1 MKEKNLAML
10 TKFINTTSSGRGDRM
25 NGEDHQVIPVKRLKM
40 TWFIP
45 REGLENKAG
54 RLEDLEITWLIPGE
68 GLEIKVDMVP

>member
-1 MKEKNLAML
+1 
-10 TKFINTTSSGRGDRM
+10 M

>member
-10 TKFINTTSSGRGDRM
+10 TKFINMTSSGRGDRM
-25 NGEDHQVIPVKRLKM
+25 NGKDHQVIPVSRLKM
-40 TWFIP
+40 IWFIP

-68 GLEIKVDMVP
+68 KV